1 MMLASLLALGYVLIL
16 ITAADL
22 EVEILHYLSY
32 IFIIPAIISMV
43 ILMITNWRKNEKYFI
58 TFEEITKN
66 DLDSYFEKINREKF
80 KSKGLEW

>member
-1 MMLASLLALGYVLIL
+1 MMLSSLLALGYVLIL

-43 ILMITNWRKNEKYFI
+43 ILMITNWHKNEKYFI

>member
-1 MMLASLLALGYVLIL
+1 MMLSSLLALGYVLIL

>member
-1 MMLASLLALGYVLIL
+1 MLSSLLALGYVLIL

-43 ILMITNWRKNEKYFI
+43 ILMVTNWHRNEKYFI

-66 DLDSYFEKINREKF
+66 DLDSYFEKINKEKF
-80 KSKGLEW
+80 KAKELEW

>member
-1 MMLASLLALGYVLIL
+1 MLASLLALGYVLIL